1 MVGTN
6 AQVWNVLQTSLTV
19 LQYRL
24 AIKAYSNAQIALVLK
39 MFDNVFSRFAIK
51 ENIPAGME
59 DASLIYQNVLQ
70 EVLVR
75 MNIQRNVLME
85 HVQKTSTN
93 VMNTYLVHLIWPI
106 DVLQENAEGTKI
118 NAL

>member
-85 HVQKTSTN
+85 HVQKN
-93 VMNTYLVHLIWPI
+93 I
-106 DVLQENAEGTKI
+106 DQCHEYIPCPPHMAYRCASGECRRN
-118 NAL
+118 